1 MNDENMINN
10 LQDRVSKLESITQQ
24 NRDDIKDLREKQ
36 FNDHDTLLSVK
47 ADTKYIKEN
56 MIENNKMFKE
66 AIEKLN
72 KKDEDFDRDEAIQ
85 NQRRLFQEMTVRFQ
99 HILENTANKLQE
111 RVKMEN

>member
-1 MNDENMINN
+1 MNGEDMINN

-72 KKDEDFDRDEAIQ
+72 KKDEDFDNENKVKLDKKIWWVIG
-85 NQRRLFQEMTVRFQ
+85 LFTT
-99 HILENTANKLQE
+99 ILTGLLLSTILYFIGIK
-111 RVKMEN
+111 

>member
-10 LQDRVSKLESITQQ
+10 LKDRVSKLESITQQ
-24 NRDDIKDLREKQ
+24 NKDDIKDLREKQ

-56 MIENNKMFKE
+56 MIENNKMFKD

-72 KKDEDFDRDEAIQ
+72 KKDEDFDNENKIKLDKKIWWAIG
-85 NQRRLFQEMTVRFQ
+85 LFTT
-99 HILENTANKLQE
+99 ILTGLLLSTILYFIGIK
-111 RVKMEN
+111 

>member
-1 MNDENMINN
+1 MNGEDMINN
-10 LQDRVSKLESITQQ
+10 LQDRVSKLESIAQQ

-72 KKDEDFDRDEAIQ
+72 KKDEDFDNENKVKLDKKIWWAIG
-85 NQRRLFQEMTVRFQ
+85 LFTT
-99 HILENTANKLQE
+99 ILTGLLVSTILHFIGIK
-111 RVKMEN
+111 

>member
-1 MNDENMINN
+1 MNGEDMINN

-36 FNDHDTLLSVK
+36 FSDHDTLLSVK

-56 MIENNKMFKE
+56 MIENNKMFKD

-72 KKDEDFDRDEAIQ
+72 KKDEDFDNENKVKLDKKIWWAIG
-85 NQRRLFQEMTVRFQ
+85 LFTT
-99 HILENTANKLQE
+99 ILTGLLVSTILHFIGIK
-111 RVKMEN
+111 

>member
-1 MNDENMINN
+1 MNGEDMINN
-10 LQDRVSKLESITQQ
+10 LQDRVSKLESIAQQ

-56 MIENNKMFKE
+56 MIENNKIFKE

-72 KKDEDFDRDEAIQ
+72 KKDEDFDNENKVKLDKKIWWAIG
-85 NQRRLFQEMTVRFQ
+85 LFTTIVTG
-99 HILENTANKLQE
+99 ILVSIILYFIGIK
-111 RVKMEN
+111 